1 MQKTDIFSEEELAN
15 VFKDQDAVMS
25 SLGVPQSAAKMPWR
39 KLTFYEDSIKSIV
52 GGMRKAGLERLIC
65 VTAAGTKGRNTNLIM
80 FFSSFCKDF
89 IFSILLLDLTRFI
102 GQLI

>member
-1 MQKTDIFSEEELAN
+1 MLKADIFSEEELAK

-25 SLGVPQSAAKMPWR
+25 SLGVPQSAAKTPWR

-65 VTAAGTKGRNTNLIM
+65 VTAAGTKGRNTNAIM
-80 FFSSFCKDF
+80 IFSSFCEEF
-89 IFSILLLDLTRFI
+89 YIRSIFFDLI
-102 GQLI
+102 

>member
-1 MQKTDIFSEEELAN
+1 MEKTDIFSEEELAN

-25 SLGVPQSAAKMPWR
+25 SLGVPQSAAKTPWR

-65 VTAAGTKGRNTNLIM
+65 VTAAGTKGRNTNVVII
-80 FFSSFCKDF
+80 FSSSCKEI
-89 IFSILLLDLTRFI
+89 IFPPF
-102 GQLI
+102 